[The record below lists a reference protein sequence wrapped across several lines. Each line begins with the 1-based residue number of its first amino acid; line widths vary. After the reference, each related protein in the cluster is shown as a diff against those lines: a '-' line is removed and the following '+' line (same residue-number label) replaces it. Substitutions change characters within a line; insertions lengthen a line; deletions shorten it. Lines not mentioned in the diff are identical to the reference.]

1 MPIQTY
7 LFPDVNLQESNQ
19 PHRKIYYSGIFE
31 NDLIKETWKF
41 KFGIGKINNKLALF
55 LPIKG
60 KWEMKRNVL

>member
-31 NDLIKETWKF
+31 NDLIKET
-41 KFGIGKINNKLALF
+41 
-55 LPIKG
+55 
-60 KWEMKRNVL
+60 